1 MLRAHI
7 MTFHPIIQVRREI
20 IVIYCYI
27 MSNNCFVTIANTQEQ
42 SCSRDELSHDKSQCA
57 LKVNSHREGKVNLYR
72 VWVHWYVILPQTPTQ
87 NHAHFLHLIPTYV
100 GIMFGKGRN
109 PMFFGLEWNTSTQNE
124 QIIRF
129 PIPLHI
135 MTNCCKMNPFMWEWL
150 MVQRMCWEMKK

>member
-1 MLRAHI
+1 

-100 GIMFGKGRN
+100 DILFVKGRN
-109 PMFFGLEWNTSTQNE
+109 QMFFWSRVEYEHAKWTNNSVDNTNT
-124 QIIRF
+124 
-129 PIPLHI
+129 HI